1 MKKRIRIEEIGL
13 KKIKL
18 GSKTLGVG
26 QIWSII
32 IEKFNGALLQV
43 LCLADFEENFF
54 KLTLQMLGLGTNH
67 FLLQKMRSWF
77 ILRLHLAIHVVLLS
91 HVLIFFIFFIILQFL
106 VKDNII
112 LKFVFVLFKKRVFHD
127 VRESHAFL
135 AIHHKDAFE
144 KIFKLCCLFLQF
156 IFFGEGASKREGW
169 ICTSSLDLS
178 LHVMTCILLI
188 LPLNGYSANNIK

>member
-1 MKKRIRIEEIGL
+1 MKKWIRIEEIGL
-13 KKIKL
+13 KKVKL
-18 GSKTLGVG
+18 GSKTLGIG
-26 QIWSII
+26 QIWCII
-32 IEKFNGALLQV
+32 IEKFNGTLLQV

-54 KLTLQMLGLGTNH
+54 KLTLQMFGLGTNH
-67 FLLQKMRSWF
+67 FLLQKMRPWF
-77 ILRLHLAIHVVLLS
+77 IFWLHLAIHAVLLS
-91 HVLIFFIFFIILQFL
+91 SDLIFFILFIVLQFL
-106 VKDNII
+106 VKDDII

-135 AIHHKDAFE
+135 AVHHKDAFE

-156 IFFGEGASKREGW
+156 IFFGQGVSKRKWW